1 MDCFSSL
8 TGIRTDKEPY
18 RAKSALSL
26 LEPRDLILN
35 FDFECQYFLEVFF
48 RNEPYGVPSHND
60 GRVPARAP
68 AGSYSETARRFD
80 VCVENSVPVASGAM
94 ARSGLGKGLGALIG
108 TPAVATPKDGSDAGE
123 RVHQIELTSIV
134 PSTLQPR
141 KDFARDVLLELIES
155 IRQHG
160 IIQPLIVRQVGTR
173 FELIA
178 GERRWRAAQELGLA
192 TVPAIVRTANDL
204 EVLELSLIEN
214 LQRADL
220 NPIEEAQGYARL
232 ANEFGMRQEDIALK
246 VGRSRAA
253 VANALRLLDLHPQ
266 VQIWLAQNLVSVG
279 HAKVLLALKAPEEQL
294 LAAETVLRRNATVR
308 STERMVARLL
318 GIGRGR
324 RKPRRAAGDSSA
336 TATAVEDLQNRLQQH
351 LATHV
356 TIHHGEKRG
365 RIEIEYLRN
374 RRSSADYYCSWPA
387 GRRVTR
393 VMNCRGVRR
402 GGRQSKWIKAFQ
414 KTDPAGAERDGR
426 GANDRASESKY
437 AKGPATCGGLA
448 SHVISSS

>member
-1 MDCFSSL
+1 
-8 TGIRTDKEPY
+8 
-18 RAKSALSL
+18 
-26 LEPRDLILN
+26 
-35 FDFECQYFLEVFF
+35 
-48 RNEPYGVPSHND
+48 
-60 GRVPARAP
+60 
-68 AGSYSETARRFD
+68 
-80 VCVENSVPVASGAM
+80 M

-108 TPAVATPKDGSDAGE
+108 TPATAAPADGSARGE
-123 RVHQIELTSIV
+123 KVHQIELTSIV

-160 IIQPLIVRQVGTR
+160 IIQPLIVRLATAIPSGGGQVGTR

-178 GERRWRAAQELGLA
+178 GERRWRAAQELGLT

-220 NPIEEAQGYARL
+220 NPIEEAHGYARL
-232 ANEFGMRQEDIALK
+232 TNEFGMRQEDVALK

-308 STERMVARLL
+308 STERLVARLL
-318 GIGRGR
+318 GVGRGR
-324 RKPRRAAGDSSA
+324 R
-336 TATAVEDLQNRLQQH
+336 
-351 LATHV
+351 
-356 TIHHGEKRG
+356 
-365 RIEIEYLRN
+365 
-374 RRSSADYYCSWPA
+374 
-387 GRRVTR
+387 
-393 VMNCRGVRR
+393 
-402 GGRQSKWIKAFQ
+402 
-414 KTDPAGAERDGR
+414 RD
-426 GANDRASESKY
+426 
-437 AKGPATCGGLA
+437 
-448 SHVISSS
+448 I